1 MFWKEMW
8 ESHRGRVVG
17 VAGGILFGFI
27 YLIAG
32 FWNML
37 FFALLVFI
45 GYTFGKRK
53 DLSQGALV
61 HWREIGQWLS
71 SGWRPFK

>member
-8 ESHRGRVVG
+8 ESHRGRLVG
-17 VAGGILFGFI
+17 VVGGILFGYI

-53 DLSQGALV
+53 DLNQGPFV

-71 SGWRPFK
+71 SRWRPFK